1 MHQDGILMHL
11 LPGILCNDGSILTE
25 EVLSRLNSP
34 EKPHSSQPSSN
45 IDYQPVKADVEVD
58 LEMISEGGQRA
69 SSPSAGDFIIQGD
82 PTETCILTL
91 AVSLSASAEKVK
103 MLRKNLARVGEI
115 PFDSATKY
123 MATMHLIDKDVCVK
137 MQAACNGIAPHS
149 PSESE
154 LEVDAGIY
162 CCI

>member
-1 MHQDGILMHL
+1 MHL

-34 EKPHSSQPSSN
+34 EKPHSSQPSPH
-45 IDYQPVKADVEVD
+45 IDYQPVKADLEGD
-58 LEMISEGGQRA
+58 LEMRSVDGQRA
-69 SSPSAGDFIIQGD
+69 SSPSVGDFLIQGD

-103 MLRKNLARVGEI
+103 MLRKDSARVAEI

-123 MATMHLIDKDVCVK
+123 MATMHLIDVDVCMK

-149 PSESE
+149 PSKSE
-154 LEVDAGIY
+154 LEVDAGNY
-162 CCI
+162 CCCI